1 VEFSTTSTAKIGF
14 VRSIPY
20 TVPSAS
26 QSGQSTQEQN
36 LMAISVERWI
46 VLIVLL
52 LGISCG
58 RAGSRQTQTSSGLE
72 PILGAVDSP
81 ARGATLRG
89 SQAIGGWALAE
100 SGVDRVAIYIDKQ
113 FIAFAALGGSRP
125 DIAKSSFASFP
136 NSANCGWGAVIDFSQ
151 MLEGEH
157 ELVLQ
162 VKTKAGHLHDFPAV
176 PFTIVR

>member
-1 VEFSTTSTAKIGF
+1 MKHSARNPCARPLRRRGF
-14 VRSIPY
+14 P
-20 TVPSAS
+20 PAS
-26 QSGQSTQEQN
+26 CLLTP
-36 LMAISVERWI
+36 
-46 VLIVLL
+46 VLIVWL
-52 LGISCG
+52 LGTSCG
-58 RAGSRQTQTSSGLE
+58 RAGSKQAQTSGLE

-89 SQAIGGWALAE
+89 SPVIGGWALAE

-125 DIAKSSFASFP
+125 DIAKTTFASFP
-136 NSANCGWGAVIDFSQ
+136 NSANCGWGTVIDLSQ

-157 ELVLQ
+157 ELVMQ